1 MTWLF
6 LVLFAPAPFWSG
18 VRICD
23 LEIYLDRLDLKA
35 GTNDT
40 LMISNCS
47 CVVRSSS
54 NQMRSDVVQDLVW
67 ARCSWCGS
75 LHRRS

>member
-6 LVLFAPAPFWSG
+6 LVLFALAPFWFE

-47 CVVRSSS
+47 CVVRSSNSS
-54 NQMRSDVVQDLVW
+54 N
-67 ARCSWCGS
+67 
-75 LHRRS
+75 